1 MVDKKQEQKYIRAV
15 SKCLKCSKK
24 DKTECMES
32 FTHSVEDI
40 INQEEDITI
49 EKLEGILGKP
59 QEVAKELGNAIGSVA
74 MKKYARKVARM
85 LLWFLPGSAGHGR
98 FESGHLHT
106 NRKQGISNGYSLFLV
121 AVTLLSGLNSG
132 FSRADSKFDSI

>member
-59 QEVAKELGNAIGSVA
+59 QEVAKELGNAIDSVA
-74 MKKYARKVARM
+74 MKKYARKRKI
-85 LLWFLPGSAGHGR
+85 LLTTIAIVIIAAMIGIWQYTVHYAVSPAYFL
-98 FESGHLHT
+98 ESPPLSPEEMEIYDELLLH
-106 NRKQGISNGYSLFLV
+106 
-121 AVTLLSGLNSG
+121 
-132 FSRADSKFDSI
+132 

>member
-1 MVDKKQEQKYIRAV
+1 MLSDKQKKKYVRAV

-24 DKTECMES
+24 DKTECMEL

-59 QEVAKELGNAIGSVA
+59 QEVAKELESAINPIA
-74 MKKYARKVARM
+74 MKKYAR
-85 LLWFLPGSAGHGR
+85 
-98 FESGHLHT
+98 
-106 NRKQGISNGYSLFLV
+106 NRKILLTTITIVIIVAMIGIWQY
-121 AVTLLSGLNSG
+121 AVYYAVSPVYYVESPVLSPEEMEIYDELLLH
-132 FSRADSKFDSI
+132 